1 MNLFDIL
8 NLQIKLKAL
17 EEQTSNENFWLD
29 SNNSTK
35 VLKEVNLL
43 KSKIIFYQKLQN
55 NLEDVIE
62 MNELVEQEKEESLE
76 EELKKSIKQIEKEI
90 EKLEIDTLLSGKY
103 DINNAIITIHPG
115 ARRNR
120 KL

>member
-1 MNLFDIL
+1 MSFENIL
-8 NLQIKLKAL
+8 GNDKVKDTLDKAL
-17 EEQTSNENFWLD
+17 KENRISHSYLFVGIDGIGKKLFA
-29 SNNSTK
+29 
-35 VLKEVNLL
+35 KEFARRLL
-43 KSKIIFYQKLQN
+43 CL
-55 NLEDVIE
+55 
-62 MNELVEQEKEESLE
+62 EQEKEESLE

-115 ARRNR
+115 ARRDR